1 MRFVMPIIRFGTPAV
16 VLAAL
21 SACAPD
27 YSPDTYSS
35 VAVQQAN
42 KVDSGIVIGYREVK
56 ISDDGSVGVVTG
68 GAAGGILGAEADNST
83 LPTALAALG
92 GSVVGG
98 LVGTAVQHTTGD
110 TTGWEYIVREPK
122 GDLVSVTQR
131 QPTPIPI
138 GQKVLVIEGKQA
150 RIVADYSSTAYA
162 QPPAAPKS
170 AAAIKPE
177 PGATPPSAAAS
188 SAAVAVNPPPA
199 AALAPGAPTQATPP
213 MAPAVAPAS
222 LAPPPPSA
230 PPAANPAIAS
240 GSVATQ
246 ADPPPQPA
254 PANTPPLAGPAQTLP
269 PPAPTVTSSAA
280 SGAPPTPSP

>member
-1 MRFVMPIIRFGTPAV
+1 MRFVIPIIRFGVPAV
-16 VLAAL
+16 AFAAL
-21 SACAPD
+21 AGCVPD

-98 LVGTAVQHTTGD
+98 LVGTAVQHSTGD

-138 GQKVLVIEGKQA
+138 GQRVLVIEGKQA
-150 RIVADYSSTAYA
+150 RIVADYSATAYGE
-162 QPPAAPKS
+162 PPAAPKPE
-170 AAAIKPE
+170 AGIKPGPAAM
-177 PGATPPSAAAS
+177 PGSPAAF
-188 SAAVAVNPPPA
+188 SAAVAAPPPPA
-199 AALAPGAPTQATPP
+199 AP
-213 MAPAVAPAS
+213 MV
-222 LAPPPPSA
+222 APPPPPSTAAA
-230 PPAANPAIAS
+230 PAQAAAS
-240 GSVATQ
+240 GSVSTQ
-246 ADPPPQPA
+246 ADPPPQPPPANA
-254 PANTPPLAGPAQTLP
+254 PALAGPAQTL
-269 PPAPTVTSSAA
+269 
-280 SGAPPTPSP
+280 APPTTATPPAAPAALQSPSP